1 MSRLVPRSLFG
12 QTLAILL
19 AGFVVS
25 QVVGYLIYTQDR
37 GQAVRAIGGFAA
49 AERIANLAQLV
60 RDAPSDWRQRI
71 VAGLSD
77 PSFRVAL
84 SAAPPAMPGASGADA
99 VAVRDFLVTQLSL
112 GPSQLPLVSA
122 SLATGPPFSGRGP
135 MAGGRMMMA
144 PASGG
149 FGGFGG
155 GFGGFRSLDVAI
167 PLAGGQWLTFATTL
181 PDTGPGL
188 SAQFV
193 VSLAVMAIIIMAVSI
208 WAVRRV
214 TSPLAALAAAAQR
227 LGSNLNAPPIAE
239 TGTIEVRQASH
250 AFNTMQTRLRGL
262 IENRTRILAA
272 ISHDLRTPLTLLRLR
287 TENVGDAQERNKMLK
302 TIDEMDRMVAATLQ
316 VARDEANAEDRRRTD
331 IAALVASVVDDM
343 ADAGLPVEME
353 PSSPVIY
360 ECQPSALK
368 RALTNLLDNAV
379 KYGKQARATI
389 RSTREVIQIVVED
402 HGPGI
407 PEGEL
412 AKVVQPF
419 YRVEGSRSRETGGIG
434 LGLAIT
440 LSVVEAHGG
449 TLTLVN
455 RPEGGLQACITLP
468 V

>member
-1 MSRLVPRSLFG
+1 MSRFVPRSLFG

-49 AERIANLAQLV
+49 AQRIANLAQLV
-60 RDAPSDWRQRI
+60 RDAPNDWRQRI

-84 SAAPPAMPGASGADA
+84 SASPPAVPAASSSDTDA
-99 VAVRDFLVTQLSL
+99 VAVRDFLAAQLSL
-112 GPSQLPLVSA
+112 GPSQQPLVSA
-122 SLATGPPFSGRGP
+122 SHAAGPPFPGRGP
-135 MAGGRMMMA
+135 MAGGPMMRMMTQ
-144 PASGG
+144 P
-149 FGGFGG
+149 FGNV
-155 GFGGFRSLDVAI
+155 GGFRSLDVAI
-167 PLAGGQWLTFATTL
+167 PLPGGEWLTFATTL
-181 PDTGPGL
+181 PETGPGL
-188 SAQFV
+188 SSQFLA
-193 VSLAVMAIIIMAVSI
+193 SLTVMAIIIMAVSI

-214 TSPLAALAAAAQR
+214 TSPLASLAAAAQR
-227 LGSNLNAPPIAE
+227 LGGNLNAPPIAE
-239 TGTIEVRQASH
+239 SGTIEVRQASH

-262 IENRTRILAA
+262 IENRTRMLAA

-287 TENVGDAQERNKMLK
+287 TENVGDGQERDKMLA

-316 VARDEANAEDRRRTD
+316 AARDEAKAEERRRTD
-331 IAALVASVVDDM
+331 LTALLASVVDDM
-343 ADAGLPVEME
+343 ADTGLPVEME
-353 PSSPVIY
+353 PSPPVIY

-368 RALTNLLDNAV
+368 RAVTNLLDNAV
-379 KYGKQARATI
+379 KYGKRARATI
-389 RSTREVIQIVVED
+389 RSTPKVIEIAID
-402 HGPGI
+402 DSGPGI
-407 PEGEL
+407 PEDEL

-434 LGLAIT
+434 LGLAIA

-449 TLTLVN
+449 TLRLAN
-455 RPEGGLQACITLP
+455 RPEGGLRACIALP